1 MAGLFVVCLV
11 PCKEETFSNLLLH
24 TLLYA
29 PFALIA
35 IWAAIEYKRS
45 GKKEKVTRFPAN
57 AFDVHP
63 YVTTAVL
70 VFLFLYMAV
79 YTFFRA

>member
-1 MAGLFVVCLV
+1 MAGFYVVCLV
-11 PCKEETFSNLLLH
+11 PWKEETFSNLLLH

-29 PFALIA
+29 PFAIIA
-35 IWAAIEYKRS
+35 IWAAIEYKQS
-45 GKKEKVTRFPAN
+45 GKKEKVTRLPAN

-79 YTFFRA
+79 QTYLFR